1 MRSYIFK
8 SFACLLF
15 FTLVLL
21 PQARVSADTLFVS
34 PTAGNYN
41 VGQTFSIRVLVSTS
55 GRAVNA
61 ISGSVSF
68 PREQM
73 QVTSVSKTGSI
84 LSLWVVEPTFSNAV
98 GSVNFEGV
106 VPNPGYIGSSGTVLT
121 INFRVVAPG
130 DATVRVSSGSILAN
144 DGLGTNILRTM
155 GTSSFTFS
163 SAPAQTTPTTPNPTT
178 PLPVVEEAPDVVEV
192 PIYNEEPLK
201 VVVEESFYD
210 KLIDLLS
217 TLSGS
222 LVGLFLVVVGL
233 VTLLMYGRSRFVHL
247 RSRVR
252 RETYDV
258 EKVLHESFDTIKE
271 DITACVGLL
280 ERAKARRRLTEEE
293 RAVVSLLKQHLR
305 ETERLVTKEL
315 QDIRHHAER

>member
-1 MRSYIFK
+1 MRSYISK
-8 SFACLLF
+8 SFAFLLF

-21 PQARVSADTLFVS
+21 PQAKVSADTLFVS
-34 PTAGNYN
+34 PTSGNYN
-41 VGQTFSIRVLVSTS
+41 VGQTFSLRVLVSTS
-55 GRAVNA
+55 GKAVNA

-68 PREQM
+68 PRDQV

-121 INFRVVAPG
+121 INFRVVATG
-130 DATVRVSSGSILAN
+130 DAPIRVSSGSILAN

-155 GTSSFTFS
+155 GTSSFTLS
-163 SAPAQTTPTTPNPTT
+163 PAPASSPNVSKPVES
-178 PLPVVEEAPDVVEV
+178 VVEEVPDLVEV
-192 PIYNEEPLK
+192 PTVFTPEP
-201 VVVEESFYD
+201 VVVVAEEGWYE
-210 KLIDLLS
+210 KLSDYLA

-222 LVGLFLVVVGL
+222 LVGLLILVIGL
-233 VTLLMYGRSRFVHL
+233 VWLLMYGRSRFVHL

-258 EKVLHESFDTIKE
+258 EKVLHSSFDTIKE

-280 ERAKARRRLTEEE
+280 ERAKSRRRLTEEE